1 VLNHRWFNFIGSKSY
16 SKRETPVP
24 KNVIPM
30 SNVQINIPGLIIAGK
45 SYGNP
50 KSTKKIL
57 CSHGWMDNCASFDLI
72 APYLVEALDAHLI
85 AIDLPGHGLSSHR
98 STGHFYITVE
108 YAANIVEVINEL
120 QWEKTILIGHSLSG
134 GLLSIVSGSFPEKIS
149 ACILIEGI
157 GGSNQI
163 IADAASAFKRAFSS
177 HVLNSSMQPTRC
189 SSLEEAV
196 SLRHRNASLLG
207 NGKQTLSLAAATAL
221 VKRGTKV
228 TEDGVG
234 VEFTHDKRI
243 ASPSLIYPS
252 EASIQ
257 QFLEGIT
264 CPVLL
269 ITGKEGWPDDV
280 YSKRLQ
286 FVKSLKHVKL
296 PGSHHLHMDPD
307 TYEQVLSEIVTFLRH
322 SYHP

>member
-1 VLNHRWFNFIGSKSY
+1 MTSLHLS
-16 SKRETPVP
+16 
-24 KNVIPM
+24 
-30 SNVQINIPGLIIAGK
+30 IPGLTIAGK
-45 SYGNP
+45 SYGSP
-50 KSTKKIL
+50 SSPRKIL
-57 CSHGWMDNCASFDLI
+57 CSHGWMDNCASFDLLS
-72 APYLVEALDAHLI
+72 PFLVDALEAHLI

-98 STGHFYITVE
+98 SSGQFYVTVE

-134 GLLSIVSGSFPEKIS
+134 GLLSIVSGSFPEKIA

-189 SSLEEAV
+189 SSLDEAV

-221 VKRGTKV
+221 VKRGTRV
-228 TEDGVG
+228 VEDGAS

-243 ASPSLIYPS
+243 AGPSLIYPS
-252 EASIQ
+252 EASIR
-257 QFLEGIT
+257 QFLQGIT

-269 ITGKEGWPDDV
+269 ITGLQGWPDDV
-280 YSKRLQ
+280 YSKRLE
-286 FVKSLKHVKL
+286 FVKALKHVKL

-307 TYEQVLSEIVTFLRH
+307 TVQAVASEIVTFLLKFH
-322 SYHP
+322 QF